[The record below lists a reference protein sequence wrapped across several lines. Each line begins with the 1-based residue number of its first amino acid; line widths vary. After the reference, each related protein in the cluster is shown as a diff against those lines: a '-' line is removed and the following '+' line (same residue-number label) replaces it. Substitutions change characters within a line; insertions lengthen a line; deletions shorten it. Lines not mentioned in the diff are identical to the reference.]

1 MTDDCL
7 HRILRLACAL
17 NIYISFLVSDN
28 IEIVGCVTFVVIRH
42 TIPAKTK
49 QNDVKAIMYYLSS
62 NIHGTFLLLTN
73 EVPFRVNIG
82 IYQVIQKHGHIQKKK

>member
-1 MTDDCL
+1 MYAIVSHEMYCN
-7 HRILRLACAL
+7 IL
-17 NIYISFLVSDN
+17 
-28 IEIVGCVTFVVIRH
+28 
-42 TIPAKTK
+42 IPK

-73 EVPFRVNIG
+73 EVPFRANIG